1 MKKCD
6 KEELIVFLEKENSTE
21 QEVVLQVA
29 MLLYVAIINNDNFVD
44 YVRSTLLL
52 STCLEFLNLIWNE

>member
-1 MKKCD
+1 MLLMKKCD

-29 MLLYVAIINNDNFVD
+29 MLL
-44 YVRSTLLL
+44 
-52 STCLEFLNLIWNE
+52 